1 MSRPW
6 RFAVH
11 DRAIVAQLSRRL
23 RCTPLVA
30 AVLAARGLVAEEE
43 ARRFLHAKLTDLH
56 DPTLLPGA
64 SEAATRIVSALRAGR
79 RITIYGDYDV
89 DGVTATAI
97 LWHCLRLAGAE
108 VDYYIPSRLEEGYG
122 LNLDA
127 LRKLHAEDP
136 RRLVVTVDCGI
147 GSLAEAELARQLG
160 LELVVTDHHTVG
172 GELPDAACLV
182 HPRLPG
188 GAYPFGDLCGAGVAF
203 KLAWVI
209 CQQLGDG
216 RKASP
221 RMREFLLSAVGL
233 AALGTV
239 ADVVPLRDENR
250 ILVRHGLVSLA
261 RQAPLGLATLMK
273 RAGLE
278 QRERLVA
285 EDIGFTLAP
294 RLNAAGR
301 LGQARLAVELL
312 ITTDADRAR
321 QLAEYVDELNKNRQT
336 VERKILKQA
345 RELVAQQGWEDQ
357 PALVLAHPEW
367 HPGVIGIV
375 AGRVAESFARPAI
388 LIALD
393 EANGCG
399 QGSGRSY
406 GGYDLYAA
414 LCACDEHLEGFG
426 GHRAAAGIRI
436 RQNAIDAF
444 RRQFTTVVAETA
456 ADATDDDELDVDA
469 EVLLADLTHPAV
481 TELEQLGPYGCEH
494 PRPVFA
500 SIGVELAAPPRT
512 MGEGG
517 QHLGLRLRQGRT
529 TLRAVAFGRGDWAEE
544 LATVQGPISVCYKA
558 AINRYQGRESVEL
571 QLLDWQPDRAAAAAP
586 TTSR

>member
-1 MSRPW
+1 MPRLW
-6 RFAVH
+6 RFTIH
-11 DRAIVAQLSRRL
+11 DRAIVADLSRRL
-23 RCTPLVA
+23 RCAPLVA
-30 AVLAARGLVAEEE
+30 AVLAARGLVATDE
-43 ARRFLHAKLTDLH
+43 ARRFLHPKLTDLH
-56 DPTLLPGA
+56 DPALLPGA
-64 SEAATRIVSALRAGR
+64 SAAAERIVSALRAGR

-122 LNLDA
+122 LNRDA
-127 LRKLHAEDP
+127 LRKLHFEDP

-147 GSLAEAELARQLG
+147 ASLAEAELARQLG
-160 LELVVTDHHTVG
+160 LELIVTDHHSIG
-172 GELPDAACLV
+172 GELPDVACLV

-188 GAYPFGDLCGAGVAF
+188 GAYPFGELCGAGVAF
-203 KLAWVI
+203 KLAWAI

-221 RMREFLLSAVGL
+221 RMREFLISAVGL

-239 ADVVPLRDENR
+239 ADVVPLLDENR
-250 ILVRHGLVSLA
+250 ILVRHGLESLA
-261 RQAPLGLATLMK
+261 REAPLGLATLMK
-273 RAGLE
+273 VAGLE
-278 QRERLVA
+278 QRERLVS
-285 EDIGFTLAP
+285 EDIGFSLAP

-312 ITTDADRAR
+312 TTTDADRAR

-345 RELVAQQGWEDQ
+345 KELVAEQGWEDQ

-393 EANGCG
+393 EASGSG

-406 GGYDLYAA
+406 AGYDLYAA
-414 LCACDEHLEGFG
+414 LCACGEHLEGFG
-426 GHRAAAGIRI
+426 GHRAAAGLRI
-436 RQNAIDAF
+436 RPGAIDAF
-444 RRQFTTVVAETA
+444 RRQFAAVVAESSSEE
-456 ADATDDDELDVDA
+456 ADTEEIDVDA

-500 SIGVELAAPPRT
+500 STGVELAAPPRT

-517 QHLGLRLRQGRT
+517 QHLGLRLRQGGT
-529 TLRAVAFGRGDWAEE
+529 TLRAVAFGRGEWAEE
-544 LATVQGPISVCYKA
+544 LAAVSGPISVCYKA

-571 QLLDWQPDRAAAAAP
+571 HLLDWQPDRAAAKAA